1 MKKALSLIVVL
12 MLGAILFSG
21 CSGVTTS
28 SNVQV
33 GLQMDHF
40 AYCSSVNGDRDYS
53 EKADKTFA
61 PGETFYIYFEVTGLK
76 YKKDGDQVVYYP
88 VVSVE
93 ITDADGNV
101 IIPETTVIDKEI
113 RGSHTAKY
121 LYFPLNVTM
130 PSDAKSGKYTTIVK
144 VKDALGSGHITSRTQ
159 FFLKW

>member
-1 MKKALSLIVVL
+1 MKKILSLIVVSIFITVL
-12 MLGAILFSG
+12 LSG

-33 GLQMDHF
+33 GLQMNRF
-40 AYCSSVNGDRDYS
+40 AYCSSVNGDRDYI
-53 EKADKTFA
+53 EKTDKTFA

-76 YKKDGDQVVYYP
+76 YKKDGNQVVYHP

-93 ITDADGNV
+93 ITDADGNIV
-101 IIPETTVIDKEI
+101 IPETTVIDKEI
-113 RGSHTAKY
+113 RGSHPAQY

-130 PSDAKSGKYTTIVK
+130 PSDAKNGKYTTIIK

-159 FFLKW
+159 FLLKG